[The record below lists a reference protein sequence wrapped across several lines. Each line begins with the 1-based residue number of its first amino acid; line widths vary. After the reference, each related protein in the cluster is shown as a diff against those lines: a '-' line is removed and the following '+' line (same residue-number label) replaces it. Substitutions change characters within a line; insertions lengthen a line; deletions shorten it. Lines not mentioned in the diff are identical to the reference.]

1 MGRWLSALRT
11 EWGQVLNYYFLI
23 KLIIQDLT
31 LPGYQ
36 SG

>member
-1 MGRWLSALRT
+1 MGDYG
-11 EWGQVLNYYFLI
+11 GQVLNYQFLYNH

-31 LPGYQ
+31 PFSF